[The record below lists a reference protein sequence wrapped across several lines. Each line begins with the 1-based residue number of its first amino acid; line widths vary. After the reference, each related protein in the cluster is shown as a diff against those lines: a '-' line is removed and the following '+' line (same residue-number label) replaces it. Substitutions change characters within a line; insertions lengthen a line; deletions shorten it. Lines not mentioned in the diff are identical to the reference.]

1 MGLGATFTD
10 VWASQPHNV
19 LIVCYTTTCGR
30 VCALGRDQLAAAGDA
45 GDRSPQHSV
54 ELLAPRRVG
63 GRRERG
69 RAPQGA
75 VTRLTLPPPG
85 CDARAVLRRMPR
97 ALAAAAVFAACT
109 CDGVAAATPA
119 WKTLEP
125 GLSYA
130 RVERAGT
137 KFHLVRADLA
147 THELAVADARRDERK
162 VARVDVLR
170 AEAAALAA
178 VNGTFFDEDRRP
190 LGLVVSAGRELNP
203 LRDVSWWAALV
214 VRAGAARPV
223 AELLTTEQLQNLPAA
238 DRLALD
244 FAVQVGPRT
253 VVGGRPIHLKAQT
266 AARTAL
272 CVTGAGEIVLL
283 ASEGAEVES
292 NELAAFMSAD
302 AASGGPACAS

>member
-1 MGLGATFTD
+1 GASVRWDGINWLPQATPVTDRLNTVWSSSRHD
-10 VWASQPHNV
+10 VWA
-19 LIVCYTTTCGR
+19 
-30 VCALGRDQLAAAGDA
+30 
-45 GDRSPQHSV
+45 
-54 ELLAPRRVG
+54 VG
-63 GRRERG
+63 EERG

-178 VNGTFFDEDRRP
+178 V
-190 LGLVVSAGRELNP
+190 
-203 LRDVSWWAALV
+203 
-214 VRAGAARPV
+214 
-223 AELLTTEQLQNLPAA
+223 
-238 DRLALD
+238 
-244 FAVQVGPRT
+244 
-253 VVGGRPIHLKAQT
+253 
-266 AARTAL
+266 
-272 CVTGAGEIVLL
+272 
-283 ASEGAEVES
+283 
-292 NELAAFMSAD
+292 
-302 AASGGPACAS
+302 